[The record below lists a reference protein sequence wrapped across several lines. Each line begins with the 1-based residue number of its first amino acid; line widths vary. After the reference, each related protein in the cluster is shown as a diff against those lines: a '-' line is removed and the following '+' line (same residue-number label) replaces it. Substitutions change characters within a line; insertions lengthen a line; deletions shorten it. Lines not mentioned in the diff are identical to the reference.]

1 MIYNPL
7 LNASIVAFL
16 LSATVISAQ
25 PFSNALSRDSFE
37 LLLNTDKVQ
46 LLQLGIN
53 KRLNTEQLRTF
64 IPMLCKGADAP
75 PYCAVLTNAYWEQLA
90 PDEKLNYANAAFM
103 DDFSSPEGT
112 NYAQCVYEPY
122 LNYLIA
128 HQTECKN
135 AWGDSLFTAYIRDK
149 IYLSIMLLDVEWYKW
164 RTPAPIQMCLDTANA
179 YLARLET
186 HLPDFVPYAKASLM
200 IDFVYHER
208 YHPKE
213 FYFHYNNYAIE
224 FIHNADVLYRMSQ
237 WVNKNTKESEYLQ
250 YALNIVDKAIKINP
264 LPAYLEHKAV
274 LVEKLAKKE

>member
-1 MIYNPL
+1 MIYNL
-7 LNASIVAFL
+7 LLTVLTAAFS

-25 PFSNALSRDSFE
+25 LFSNALSRDSFE

-53 KRLNTEQLRTF
+53 KRLDTEQLKTF
-64 IPMLCKGADAP
+64 IPILCKGADAP

-90 PDEKLNYANAAFM
+90 PDEKLNYANVAFM

-128 HQTECKN
+128 QQTEYKN

-149 IYLSIMLLDVEWYKW
+149 IYLSTILLDVEWHKW
-164 RTPAPIQMCLDTANA
+164 RTPPPIQMKLDTANA

-186 HLPDFVPYAKASLM
+186 HLPDFVPYARADLM
-200 IDFVYHER
+200 AGFVYNDR

-213 FYFHYNNYAIE
+213 FYFHYHNLAIE
-224 FIHNADVLYRMSQ
+224 FIHNPKQLYQMSQ
-237 WVNKNTKESEYLQ
+237 WVNKNTKEPEYLQ

-274 LVEKLAKKE
+274 LVKKLAKKE